1 MGSNTAQ
8 IHVAVLFFVMFTKG
22 ILFLCEHLLKHALSA
37 PYHKEREHEFTD
49 FALLFFWVSIKITQY
64 WA

>member
-1 MGSNTAQ
+1 MTAMGSNTAQ

-22 ILFLCEHLLKHALSA
+22 ILFLCEHLLKHVLSA

-49 FALLFFWVSIKITQY
+49 FALLFF
-64 WA
+64 